1 MNITKMI
8 GMIAL
13 SIYLI
18 LTGLSTMS
26 EVSMAPAASKI
37 VDLFGV
43 GAGVLILISIGKF
56 MKDKR

>member
-8 GMIAL
+8 GMILL
-13 SIYLI
+13 SVYLI

-26 EVSMAPAASKI
+26 EVTMGSAAGKI

-43 GAGVLILISIGKF
+43 GAGVLILISIGRF
-56 MKDKR
+56 VKR